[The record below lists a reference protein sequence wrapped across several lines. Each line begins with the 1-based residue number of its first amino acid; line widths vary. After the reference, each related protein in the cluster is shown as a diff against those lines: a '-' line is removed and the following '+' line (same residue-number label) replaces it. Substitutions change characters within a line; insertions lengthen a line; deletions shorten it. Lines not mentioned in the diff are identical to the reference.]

1 MRTFRHPALAVFVLV
16 HLSPT
21 LAWGQAEKVG
31 IVTTL
36 EGNVTARRAV
46 LPLPVPLKFKDD
58 VFFRDTITTGDQS
71 LARVLLGGKSIVTV
85 RERSVVTITESPGRS
100 FISLESGK
108 IGLAVARERMAPGE
122 SVDVRTPNAVVVVR
136 GTVIVAEVTCP
147 VVRTEAC
154 PAAATN
160 LFMLRGSGEVRQL
173 DPTTGVQI
181 GPPVTLNAMQQFK
194 AAGTTAQV
202 TPISPSQVGQ
212 INAGLEGKGIQH
224 KEAANQEQVKTQVA
238 QATNAVLGALLGGSG
253 GGALVG
259 GGWPVII
266 LPPPPPPPPPPTPYK
281 QNQLT
286 TETVA
291 GAAIVRPQLTIP
303 GNAFQVETDPP
314 NITINPALAQF
325 AAALA
330 AAPIPVVMIPAG
342 GVSTGPVPANLD
354 RPLFQATG
362 SNLT

>member
-1 MRTFRHPALAVFVLV
+1 
-16 HLSPT
+16 
-21 LAWGQAEKVG
+21 
-31 IVTTL
+31 
-36 EGNVTARRAV
+36 
-46 LPLPVPLKFKDD
+46 
-58 VFFRDTITTGDQS
+58 
-71 LARVLLGGKSIVTV
+71 
-85 RERSVVTITESPGRS
+85 
-100 FISLESGK
+100 
-108 IGLAVARERMAPGE
+108 
-122 SVDVRTPNAVVVVR
+122 
-136 GTVIVAEVTCP
+136 
-147 VVRTEAC
+147 
-154 PAAATN
+154 AA
-160 LFMLRGSGEVRQL
+160 
-173 DPTTGVQI
+173 
-181 GPPVTLNAMQQFK
+181 PVTLNAMQQFK
-194 AAGTTAQV
+194 VTGTTAQV

-362 SNLT
+362 SDITIGGNLLNVLGSLSSTSSLPVLSTERTTITTGGDFIRIAPGASVSVKSSLVSDT